1 MLQAFS
7 DLYVKF
13 LAYQKNTAYQM
24 FGIIHYFFPTSSFS
38 KMQKIHHLMCLLRF
52 IKHCKFL
59 IKYQVTTQRAYLPMS
74 FFAAILRCVFSE
86 SLIKTTYIYQYT
98 MQYSLGEQSSNSKP
112 KMRKREAIQ
121 YVCSS
126 TQRRI
131 CWNIFTQKFCKTKK

>member
-1 MLQAFS
+1 MQQDFS
-7 DLYVKF
+7 DLNVKF

-24 FGIIHYFFPTSSFS
+24 LEIFTIFFQHPHFQRCKKSTG
-38 KMQKIHHLMCLLRF
+38 LMCLLRF

-59 IKYQVTTQRAYLPMS
+59 IKYQVTNQRAYLPVS